1 MVDLMVE
8 MPRTN
13 DSVALKYCPTVII
26 VTLNMHLYLCAAAT
40 ASSTQISRA
49 AACSIGDS
57 C

>member
-1 MVDLMVE
+1 MVNLMVE